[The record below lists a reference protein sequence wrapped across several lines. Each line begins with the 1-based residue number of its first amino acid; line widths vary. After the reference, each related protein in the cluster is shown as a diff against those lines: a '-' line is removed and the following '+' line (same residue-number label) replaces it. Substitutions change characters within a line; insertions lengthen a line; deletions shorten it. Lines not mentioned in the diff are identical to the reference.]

1 MQAIL
6 FDTETTDLI
15 HNHAI
20 PLDQQP
26 RIIEI
31 YALKI
36 QLPADAFGS
45 AEEWQFVDEFESFVN
60 PGIKITDEITR
71 ITNIT
76 NADVRDAPRIA
87 ELWPRLRDF
96 FATADMVVAHNVSY
110 DMGVI
115 DFEQLRVNDKQKFPW
130 PPKRLCTVEA
140 TEHLKGHRLSLTALH
155 EQLFGVK
162 FEGAHRARTD
172 VKAMTMCFKKLWEDC
187 EI

>member
-31 YALKI
+31 YAMKI
-36 QLPADAFGS
+36 QLPADSFGS
-45 AEEWQFVDEFESFVN
+45 IEDWQFVDDFESFVN
-60 PGIKITDEITR
+60 PGIPITDEITR

-76 NADVRDAPRIA
+76 DKDVKDAPRIA
-87 ELWPRLRDF
+87 EIWPQLRTF
-96 FATADMVVAHNVSY
+96 FETADMVVAHNVAY
-110 DMGVI
+110 DIGVM
-115 DFEQLRVNDKQKFPW
+115 DFEQMRVNPDEKFPW
-130 PPKRLCTVEA
+130 PKKRMCTVEA
-140 TEHLKGHRLSLTALH
+140 TEHLKGYRLTLTNLH
-155 EQLFGVK
+155 KHLFGVP
-162 FEGAHRARTD
+162 FDGAHRARTD
-172 VKAMTMCFKKLWEDC
+172 VKALSMCFKKLWEDC